1 MRKTRKAGFLFLVV
15 FCAGASMSA
24 AADHPGAAFER
35 LKSLVGTWAVE
46 GSDSEVTYALTGRGT
61 AVMEM
66 FQRETGGM
74 ASVYHMD
81 GNELRLTHYCGAG
94 NQPRLRAS
102 SYDPNK
108 GVLEFLDFVD
118 ITNLSE
124 PDAYYTR
131 EITIVFKDED
141 HVQIT
146 FTGLDHGEEAPAVY
160 SLIRK

>member
-1 MRKTRKAGFLFLVV
+1 
-15 FCAGASMSA
+15 
-24 AADHPGAAFER
+24 
-35 LKSLVGTWAVE
+35 
-46 GSDSEVTYALTGRGT
+46 
-61 AVMEM
+61 
-66 FQRETGGM
+66 
-74 ASVYHMD
+74 MD
-81 GNELRLTHYCGAG
+81 GDELRLTHYCGAG

-102 SYDPNK
+102 SYDPKK
-108 GVLEFLDFVD
+108 GVLEFFDFVD

-141 HVQIT
+141 RVQIT

>member
-1 MRKTRKAGFLFLVV
+1 MKKATKSGFLMLALLFAV
-15 FCAGASMSA
+15 ASLRA
-24 AADHPGAAFER
+24 EADHPRAAFER

-46 GSDSEVTYALTGRGT
+46 GSDSEVTYVLTGRGT

-66 FQRETGGM
+66 FRRESGGM

-94 NQPRLRAS
+94 NQPRLRAN
-102 SYDPNK
+102 SYDPKK

-118 ITNLSE
+118 ITNLSA

-131 EITIVFKDED
+131 EITVVFKDEG
-141 HVQIT
+141 HVEIT
-146 FTGLDHGEEAPAVY
+146 FTGLDHGEEVPAVY